1 MGEEC
6 GTQIIIS
13 QFPVLLISAHI
24 TPVCKIYFFHSTPP
38 TTMGKTKELSRD
50 IRDKIVSLHKGGM
63 GYTTISKKVGKKTA
77 VDLNIWKLKKYKIT
91 INHPRSGP
99 KVYCQ
104 GKKGV
109 VKEDITTLRSCS
121 SQSLGLNPVE
131 NLWREMKFFI
141 DKQQA
146 RNLKDLKSSCE
157 EEWAIIYPE

>member
-1 MGEEC
+1 MRYTDYNQSIPC
-6 GTQIIIS
+6 TTDLSSHNTCLQNL
-13 QFPVLLISAHI
+13 FLPLHTAH
-24 TPVCKIYFFHSTPP
+24 YHG
-38 TTMGKTKELSRD
+38 GKTKELSRD

>member
-1 MGEEC
+1 
-6 GTQIIIS
+6 
-13 QFPVLLISAHI
+13 
-24 TPVCKIYFFHSTPP
+24 
-38 TTMGKTKELSRD
+38 MGKTKELSRD

-131 NLWREMKFFI
+131 NLWRDMKFFI